1 MLKIIL
7 TAAGAV
13 IAVAAAG
20 YIIAVAAC
28 IRMRYEDELLD

>member
-13 IAVAAAG
+13 IAVVAAG
-20 YIIAVAAC
+20 YITAVAAC